1 MEYNYGKTYSD
12 RMKLKMLDVAAK
24 CHNDIRIILNHM
36 PLMDRTRE
44 EFQDV
49 SIHSAWDVNSPVYF
63 VVTGISHCLQNN

>member
-12 RMKLKMLDVAAK
+12 RMKRKMLDVAAK
-24 CHNDIRIILNHM
+24 CHNTIHIILNHM

-49 SIHSAWDVNSPVYF
+49 STHPDWN
-63 VVTGISHCLQNN
+63 